1 MVFLRVLRRCSQS
14 ASPVSQA
21 SLRNRSAAGA
31 GQRTHACNTHPSSA
45 GVSAVVAVRTG
56 MATGIFWSP
65 NGILLTQNEI
75 ETDMLRSDRK
85 PR

>member
-45 GVSAVVAVRTG
+45 GVSAVAAVHTG
-56 MATGIFWSP
+56 TAAGIFWSP
-65 NGILLTQNEI
+65 YGILLTTNKT
-75 ETDMLRSDRK
+75 ETDMFRSDRK